1 MSEPS
6 GKRPGKARKPAD
18 QVRAEKLG
26 KIPAE
31 EVEEAIEAFL
41 EAEAIDGLYEGE

>member
-1 MSEPS
+1 MTNEPS

-26 KIPAE
+26 KTLPTPE
-31 EVEEAIEAFL
+31 ESVAAIEA
-41 EAEAIDGLYEGE
+41 LYEAAEEDE